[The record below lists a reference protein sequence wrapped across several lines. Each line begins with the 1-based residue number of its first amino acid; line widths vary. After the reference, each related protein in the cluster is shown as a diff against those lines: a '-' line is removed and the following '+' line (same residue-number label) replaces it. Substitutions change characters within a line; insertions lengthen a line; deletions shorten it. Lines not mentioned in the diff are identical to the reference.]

1 MLYLP
6 KMKHTNLQPPNMLLL
21 VSINVYQTCPIIIYS
36 ITALTDEHEQL
47 QNFVIKDEIYL
58 IETWMFNIISDHLR
72 ENYKMYSI
80 EIFW

>member
-1 MLYLP
+1 
-6 KMKHTNLQPPNMLLL
+6 MLLL